1 VDPVDGGHEGG
12 GIESLRNGLFVFNF
26 FNQFYIDL

>member
-12 GIESLRNGLFVFNF
+12 GIESLRNGLFVVRFLID
-26 FNQFYIDL
+26 FYIDL